1 MIFNVYR
8 KYLWPTD
15 WAVLKKDFQQLFE
28 MSFEVFYDGL
38 ISWVSGKYC
47 IDVVRFDDALHSRF
61 GPYERR
67 GLSMRDLV
75 LEKFGR
81 AALDCLEGLL

>member
-1 MIFNVYR
+1 MYR
-8 KYLWPTD
+8 KYLFPTD
-15 WAVLKKDFQQLFE
+15 WAVLKKDFQQLFK
-28 MSFEVFYDGL
+28 MSFVDYYDSL
-38 ISWVSGKYC
+38 VSWVSGKYS

-61 GPYERR
+61 GDYENR

-75 LEKFGR
+75 LEQYGR